1 MYAHSKNRHED
12 RLMKIFPVQFETFG
26 STPKNSLQTAKKGYS
41 VIIGNDKYLVGMNA
55 DAGKENILTPFK
67 TPAKQ
72 LSNSQFGL
80 KLNRL
85 V

>member
-1 MYAHSKNRHED
+1 
-12 RLMKIFPVQFETFG
+12 MKVFPIQFETFG
-26 STPKNSLQTAKKGYS
+26 STPRNSLQTAKKGYA
-41 VIIGNDKYLVGMNA
+41 VIIGNDKYLVGNA
-55 DAGKENILTPFK
+55 DKENILTPFR

-72 LSNSQFGL
+72 LSNSQGL